1 MRIASTLAFTLLVAC
16 GGGKS
21 NSNTTPPP
29 DDPEEDQDIPDEEP
43 PPEEVE
49 KRPPPPP
56 PEPMTLEQRVA
67 FHDGCFDSFL
77 AEEPDFFK
85 RCYTESSSD
94 ELVDA
99 QPAAQGIAAI
109 EAATMPFWQG
119 FALEGKEILTI
130 ASGTNV
136 ASVGAMRTTN
146 DADFMGMPATNKT
159 AGLLVLEVMDLD
171 DQGRHGIVRTYLDMG
186 TWMTQLGMGPK
197 GAKSRKVMELPT
209 AEPTTVIATGSE
221 TETKNLALLQT
232 GIDLVNK
239 HDAKGLA
246 KMFTKDAVVSDQAMP
261 ADVKGTKNIEK
272 MFKSLFTAFPDAKEE
287 VAQSWAAGDYVFA
300 ETVMTGTNK
309 GKFPEM
315 GIKKAT
321 KKSVRVR
328 TAHVFKLVDGK
339 VAEHWRFTNGM
350 AVAMQL
356 GLVKAPPAATPAD
369 PGAPGDGATPAE
381 PSPKSKSK

>member
-21 NSNTTPPP
+21 TSNTTPPP
-29 DDPEEDQDIPDEEP
+29 DDPREDHHAPDDEP
-43 PPEEVE
+43 PPDEVE
-49 KRPPPPP
+49 KRAPPPP
-56 PEPMTLEQRVA
+56 PEPLTLEQRVA
-67 FHDGCFDSFL
+67 FHDGCFESFL

-85 RCYTESSSD
+85 RCYTETSSE

-99 QPAAQGIAAI
+99 SPAAQGVAAI
-109 EAATMPFWQG
+109 EAANLPFWEG
-119 FALEGKEILTI
+119 FKLEGKEVLTI
-130 ASGTNV
+130 ASGTNAATV
-136 ASVGAMRTTN
+136 AVMRATN

-159 AGLLVLEVMDLD
+159 AGQLMIEVQDLD
-171 DQGRHGIVRTYLDMG
+171 DQGRHGIVRTYIDMN
-186 TWMTQLGMGPK
+186 TFMVHLGMGPK
-197 GAKSRKVMELPT
+197 GAKSRKVMDLPT
-209 AEPTTVIATGSE
+209 AEPTTVFATGSE
-221 TETKNLALLQT
+221 TETKNLALLQA

-246 KMFTKDAVVSDQAMP
+246 KMFAKDAVVSDQAMP
-261 ADVKGTKNIEK
+261 ADIKGTKNIEK
-272 MFKSLFTAFPDAKEE
+272 MFKSMFTAFPDAKEE
-287 VAQSWAAGDYVFA
+287 LMQSWAAGDYVFA

-321 KKSVRVR
+321 KKPVRVR

-339 VAEHWRFTNGM
+339 VTEHWRFTNGM

-356 GLVKAPPAATPAD
+356 GLIAPPPAPPADGGAAPSAT
-369 PGAPGDGATPAE
+369 
-381 PSPKSKSK
+381 K